1 MASKEDKPAK
11 QAFSEA
17 LKLLAKRDMSSH
29 ALGEKLL
36 SKGFSAEDVEGA
48 VSALKSKKYLD
59 DGKLASRQV
68 RIYLEKGKG
77 FFYIKHH
84 LRNLGFTEVP
94 EISAD
99 EEIGAV
105 IEILEK
111 KGMTPDKLRNAR
123 SRVKMMVFLS
133 RRGFRQET
141 IQKALRQFEET
152 EG

>member
-1 MASKEDKPAK
+1 MAGKEDKTLK

-17 LKLLAKRDMSSH
+17 LKLLAKRDMSSR

-36 SKGFSAEDVEGA
+36 SKGFSADEVEGA
-48 VSALKSKKYLD
+48 LSLLQNKKYLD
-59 DGKLASRQV
+59 DGKLASRQTKL
-68 RIYLEKGKG
+68 YLEKGKG

-84 LRNLGFTEVP
+84 LHNLGFTEIP
-94 EISAD
+94 EIPSED
-99 EEIGAV
+99 EIGS
-105 IEILEK
+105 ILEILDK
-111 KGMTPDKLRNAR
+111 KGQTPAKLRNVK